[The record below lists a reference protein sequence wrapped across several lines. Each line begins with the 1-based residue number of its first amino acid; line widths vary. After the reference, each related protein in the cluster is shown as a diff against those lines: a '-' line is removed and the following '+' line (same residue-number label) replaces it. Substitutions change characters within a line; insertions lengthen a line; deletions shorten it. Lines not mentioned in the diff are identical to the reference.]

1 MSASKDRHGEACL
14 RRLCLRWHQPGDV
27 PAPFAGCLR
36 QSQAQLDCCS
46 CPSLSLSTVLQEL
59 NSIEAIK
66 SAVHHG
72 LGVAFVSASA
82 ISKEVELGLACK
94 IHVQGLRLRRT
105 LQLISNPRREYPR
118 MAQRFMVEVFN
129 VKSNSEGR
137 AARQQQS
144 RLDALQHSEPAPRPW
159 EQQKHRHR

>member
-1 MSASKDRHGEACL
+1 MI
-14 RRLCLRWHQPGDV
+14 RLL
-27 PAPFAGCLR
+27 
-36 QSQAQLDCCS
+36 QL
-46 CPSLSLSTVLQEL
+46 PSLSLSAAMQEL

-82 ISKEVELGLACK
+82 ISKELELGLACK

-129 VKSNSEGR
+129 VKSDSNGR
-137 AARQQQS
+137 NMRQQQAS
-144 RLDALQHSEPAPRPW
+144 LDALQHSEPAPRPW
-159 EQQKHRHR
+159 EQQKHRHPR

>member
-1 MSASKDRHGEACL
+1 ML
-14 RRLCLRWHQPGDV
+14 
-27 PAPFAGCLR
+27 
-36 QSQAQLDCCS
+36 QL
-46 CPSLSLSTVLQEL
+46 PSLSLSAAVQEL

-72 LGVAFVSASA
+72 LGAAFVSASA

-118 MAQRFMVEVFN
+118 MTQRFMVEIFN
-129 VKSNSEGR
+129 IKSDSNGR
-137 AARQQQS
+137 HARQQQS
-144 RLDALQHSEPAPRPW
+144 GLNALQHSEPAPRPW
-159 EQQKHRHR
+159 EQQKHRHPR

>member
-1 MSASKDRHGEACL
+1 MSAA
-14 RRLCLRWHQPGDV
+14 V
-27 PAPFAGCLR
+27 
-36 QSQAQLDCCS
+36 
-46 CPSLSLSTVLQEL
+46 QEL
-59 NSIEAIK
+59 NSIEAMK

-82 ISKEVELGLACK
+82 ISKELELGLACR

-129 VKSNSEGR
+129 VKSDSNGR
-137 AARQQQS
+137 NMRQQQAS
-144 RLDALQHSEPAPRPW
+144 LDALQHSEPAPRPW
-159 EQQKHRHR
+159 EQQKHRHPR